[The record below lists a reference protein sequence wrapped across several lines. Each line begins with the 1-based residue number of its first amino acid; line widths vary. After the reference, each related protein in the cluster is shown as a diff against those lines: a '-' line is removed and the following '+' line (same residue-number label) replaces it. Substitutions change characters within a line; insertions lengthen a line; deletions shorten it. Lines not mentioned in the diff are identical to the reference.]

1 MGKPAKDL
9 VERVGG
15 MGRPPGRI
23 KSGTSQKSPVLGFNS
38 KLDVPI

>member
-23 KSGTSQKSPVLGFNS
+23 KNDTFQKRRILGC
-38 KLDVPI
+38 KAKPEIPI

>member
-23 KSGTSQKSPVLGFNS
+23 KNDIFKRGPFWGLEQTSIFE
-38 KLDVPI
+38 I

>member
-23 KSGTSQKSPVLGFNS
+23 KSGHSQKRSFLDFNS
-38 KLDVPI
+38 KSDFPI

>member
-15 MGRPPGRI
+15 MGRPPGKI
-23 KSGTSQKSPVLGFNS
+23 KNDIFEKCLFWGLEQTSIFK
-38 KLDVPI
+38 I